1 MWTSTCARDPPERGR
16 TVEPGEVVEGG
27 EELRP
32 RGGGGDAGGVA
43 QVVERG
49 LGERPDHQPRA
60 DRPRPEPRR
69 LLGGADEDAGAAAK
83 RDGRL
88 EREHGAERAVVAP
101 AVRDGVDVR
110 AGGDDRAV
118 AGRQRPQ
125 VPVRIERDGEARL
138 APPTPRRGACAAASA
153 AEYAGRSAPPPGA
166 SAIAHRSS
174 SRAAIRAPS
183 IASAGSPSIPMEWY
197 FRDMHRRWSSDMSVT
212 LLSHAEN
219 RPAGGAQVLD
229 RVVALLG
236 ALSESGELPPGEL
249 AERCDLPA
257 STTYRLI
264 ADLEQHGLV
273 TRAGRRGTT
282 LGLWIL
288 ELARSVED
296 RLESELVEPARE
308 VMEGLAHGHGET
320 AILTAPGGTHAMCL
334 ASVESDHH
342 AMRLSY
348 DRWRT
353 APMHLGASGKVLLA
367 HLDDAH
373 AERILADP
381 PPHPAGGPQIPAA
394 TLRRQIAETRR
405 DGYLVTDGELDG
417 GRDRRRRAGARRA
430 RAAARR
436 PQPRRADAARPG
448 DAPRDRARGGRGR
461 GRDRA
466 EDRRAVTAEP
476 VALRA
481 PAGAPL
487 PRDDRAR
494 RPHAH
499 ARHRRGDRA
508 RRRGRPASRTPP
520 GRATPR
526 RARRSRR

>member
-1 MWTSTCARDPPERGR
+1 
-16 TVEPGEVVEGG
+16 
-27 EELRP
+27 
-32 RGGGGDAGGVA
+32 
-43 QVVERG
+43 
-49 LGERPDHQPRA
+49 
-60 DRPRPEPRR
+60 
-69 LLGGADEDAGAAAK
+69 
-83 RDGRL
+83 
-88 EREHGAERAVVAP
+88 
-101 AVRDGVDVR
+101 
-110 AGGDDRAV
+110 
-118 AGRQRPQ
+118 
-125 VPVRIERDGEARL
+125 
-138 APPTPRRGACAAASA
+138 
-153 AEYAGRSAPPPGA
+153 
-166 SAIAHRSS
+166 
-174 SRAAIRAPS
+174 
-183 IASAGSPSIPMEWY
+183 
-197 FRDMHRRWSSDMSVT
+197 MSVT
-212 LLSHAEN
+212 VLSHTEN
-219 RPAGGAQVLD
+219 RPVGGAQVLD

-236 ALSESGELPPGEL
+236 ALSEDGELPPGEL
-249 AERCDLPA
+249 AERCDLPP

-381 PPHPAGGPQIPAA
+381 PPPPAGGPQIPTA

-417 GRDRRRRAGARRA
+417 GATAV
-430 RAAARR
+430 AA
-436 PQPRRADAARPG
+436 PVLDA
-448 DAPRDRARGGRGR
+448 
-461 GRDRA
+461 
-466 EDRRAVTAEP
+466 
-476 VALRA
+476 
-481 PAGAPL
+481 
-487 PRDDRAR
+487 
-494 RPHAH
+494 
-499 ARHRRGDRA
+499 
-508 RRRGRPASRTPP
+508 RGRPVAGLSLAGP
-520 GRATPR
+520 TPR
-526 RARRSRR
+526 VRAMLHEIVPAVVAGAAEIARRIDAP